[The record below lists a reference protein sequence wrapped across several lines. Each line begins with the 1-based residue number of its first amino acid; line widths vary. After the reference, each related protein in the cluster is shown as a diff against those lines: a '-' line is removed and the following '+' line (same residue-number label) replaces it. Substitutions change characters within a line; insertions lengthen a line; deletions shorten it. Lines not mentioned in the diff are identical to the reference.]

1 MKQAIIYTR
10 ISTNTEQQNIKQQRD
25 YCKKYAE
32 NEGYDVLH
40 LFGDK
45 MSGKTSER
53 SGYQRMLKFLSE
65 NTNVHLIVQDLD
77 RLTRNYYDGVDLEI
91 FILKNNIT
99 IKSISESVDLNTP
112 SGKFMFRMKIAL
124 NALYVENLLQKI
136 RVGVERAKKEGKYK
150 GRKKGT
156 KNKK

>member
-1 MKQAIIYTR
+1 
-10 ISTNTEQQNIKQQRD
+10 
-25 YCKKYAE
+25 
-32 NEGYDVLH
+32 
-40 LFGDK
+40 

-65 NTNVHLIVQDLD
+65 NPTVHLIVQDLD

-124 NALYVENLLQKI
+124 NALYLENLHQKI
-136 RVGVERAKKEGKYK
+136 KIGVARAKEEGKYK
-150 GRKKGT
+150 GRKKGA
-156 KNKK
+156 KNKI